1 MANESGLDT
10 GVQPQ
15 AKEISDVKA
24 IKLSQTNGGVISKR
38 EFFGLVGKGLIGG
51 TLSGLL
57 GLTERYFI
65 PEIHSDLKAAVG
77 TVKDLAAKKEGLT
90 IEEKVENIQKEIK
103 DLYGINVEFSG
114 STVVSVRAFLL
125 ERLSDMLV
133 IYPPQLF
140 KNLAT
145 ITQKKTDAGLDYDI
159 ALPDNPILLPPTED
173 LVRKG
178 YTIKFKNLPL
188 QVAGM
193 GHEDNIEIDKTK
205 VLTMNFSELFAH
217 EFGHTVH
224 DLFGTPSLGSFSE
237 RLSPGLYIKSFQV
250 EAIKSFPQRLFLP
263 GFVSLYS
270 RFNTQEDAAE
280 TFAFLLSKPKSVLA
294 TLEDREYHG
303 ELKLKLIAAMDML
316 YCLSGGLM
324 DKKYFYDLAQGKVNR
339 KYWETKQAEP
349 YVFGKINETTVL
361 FVTDIDKSTKGRL
374 PAIIELTEVQNEGK
388 PLSPFKE
395 YNLGNLEGRTVA
407 IKVEDDAKIG
417 QVVNLVVDGIP
428 LNLLDPSF
436 LYPNEGMRIRVTLQT
451 FSEQIAFEIENDGEL
466 LLIGGQEKRKTGNI
480 SENVLKII
488 DIPTKV
494 SKTLGFV
501 VLGAQ
506 TLNLLDEAI
515 RSNLPPAKLKKLS
528 AKTLLVDEVTR
539 RDFLRRVAAAVTL
552 AGITHYLSF

>member
-1 MANESGLDT
+1 MGENVDVEETPVAKAKNPSRT
-10 GVQPQ
+10 GG
-15 AKEISDVKA
+15 KA
-24 IKLSQTNGGVISKR
+24 ISRR
-38 EFFGLVGKGLIGG
+38 EFFGLVGEGLIGG

-65 PEIHSDLKAAVG
+65 PAIHSDLRAAVG

-90 IEEKVENIQKEIK
+90 FEEKVEKIQREIK
-103 DLYGINVEFSG
+103 DIYGINVEFSG
-114 STVVSVRAFLL
+114 STAVSAKAFLL
-125 ERLSDMLV
+125 ERLSDTLAV
-133 IYPPQLF
+133 YPPQLF

-145 ITQKKTDAGLDYDI
+145 ITRQKTDVELDYDI
-159 ALPDNPILLPPTED
+159 ALPGNESPILLPPTED
-173 LVRKG
+173 LVQKG
-178 YTIKFKNLPL
+178 YTVKFKNLPL
-188 QVAGM
+188 QVAGL
-193 GHEDNIEIDKTK
+193 GYEDSMEVSKTYSP
-205 VLTMNFSELFAH
+205 LGNFSELFAH
-217 EFGHTVH
+217 EFGHTAH
-224 DLFGTPSLGSFSE
+224 GLFGTPSLSSFSE
-237 RLSPGLYIKSFQV
+237 RLLPELNLWSFQV

-270 RFNTQEDAAE
+270 RFNTYEDAAE
-280 TFAFLLSKPKSVLA
+280 TFAFLLSKPKNALA
-294 TLEDREYHG
+294 TLEDREYRG

-361 FVTDIDKSTKGRL
+361 FVTDIDKSTRGRL
-374 PAIIELTEVQNEGK
+374 PALIELTEVQDEGK

-407 IKVEDDAKIG
+407 IKVEDDAEIG

-428 LNLLDPSF
+428 LNFLDPSF

-451 FSEQIAFEIENDGEL
+451 FSEQVSFEIENNGES

-494 SKTLGFV
+494 SKALGFV

-506 TLNLLDEAI
+506 ALRLVDEVVY
-515 RSNLPPAKLKKLS
+515 SNLPLSKRKKFS
-528 AKTLLVDEVTR
+528 AKTLLVDGMTR